1 MLQLLYC
8 TLKRLSDNKKVVSWK
23 SKGFSSKKLTT
34 PTTADNSLSPEIK
47 QYKSSI
53 IFFLVFKGNCLKL
66 NATFTLIN
74 VNLFVVVAVIVVD
87 ELDRCSQ
94 ELFSDFTLKHCLFGG
109 VKLAANADR
118 DKYVYSGYGTGFDSS
133 SEGT

>member
-1 MLQLLYC
+1 MLQLLYY
-8 TLKRLSDNKKVVSWK
+8 TLKRLIDNEKVVSMK

-34 PTTADNSLSPEIK
+34 PTTADNSLSSEIK
-47 QYKSSI
+47 KHKSSI
-53 IFFLVFKGNCLKL
+53 FFLIFKGNCLKL
-66 NATFTLIN
+66 NATFILRN
-74 VNLFVVVAVIVVD
+74 ANLFVVVVVVVVD

-109 VKLAANADR
+109 VKLAANADP
-118 DKYVYSGYGTGFDSS
+118 DKYVYSGYGIGLDSS